1 MRLSRAEPAAVGSF
15 VSYRK
20 EQAVEREDV
29 FDFAPASQ
37 TLFAIGCIGLVLM
50 LAAIGAGI
58 YLLSALFL
66 RGPARR
72 EELKKAMGYC
82 QSCGYNLY
90 GNVSGICPECG
101 TPTLHDAESSR
112 DETAK

>member
-1 MRLSRAEPAAVGSF
+1 M
-15 VSYRK
+15 
-20 EQAVEREDV
+20 
-29 FDFAPASQ
+29 
-37 TLFAIGCIGLVLM
+37 FAIGCIGLVLM

-101 TPTLHDAESSR
+101 KPTLRDAGRPR
-112 DETAK
+112 DEGTK